1 MLMKHPI
8 KKNEI
13 YQKLKKAIDDGIH
26 PGGSFLPNETALA
39 QIMGISTRYFEG
51 ENVFVQSQL

>member
-1 MLMKHPI
+1 MKHPI

-39 QIMGISTRYFEG
+39 QIMGIVWQNRLFHEDD
-51 ENVFVQSQL
+51 